1 MLVCN
6 AVMLFAELDRQD
18 SPAQRLLLYPK
29 KWDVEMEGADKK
41 QETSIR
47 LLQKAALQYSVTL
60 LPVDPVHRIDND
72 SGKQNYPSRQTC
84 PED

>member
-1 MLVCN
+1 
-6 AVMLFAELDRQD
+6 MLFAELDRQD

-29 KWDVEMEGADKK
+29 IWDVEMEGADKN

-72 SGKQNYPSRQTC
+72 SGKQNFP
-84 PED
+84 